1 MDVVGLTQRV
11 IVPSGLVSLVINW
24 GLGVFVFSRNP
35 RSPLHRFFAIFALS
49 VGGWS
54 VGSSLVNLIADE
66 TLALRVLRACYV
78 AAAFVPTFFLHFTF
92 VLTEQQALQR
102 RWLGPAYATSGIF
115 AALVPTE
122 LMIRRLRV
130 MEPYGFR
137 ITDPGVAY
145 PAFVLFFT
153 VGLAAGLRLIY
164 ARMRATPA
172 TAAAGGDARR
182 QLQYILAALLIAMA
196 AGLEYFS
203 RVFGLVRFPPID
215 DYILVVYFLVFAY
228 AVVRHRLLDIHVVIS
243 RSLVYSLLIA
253 AITAAYLVMVL
264 IMEKWFQGFFGYRS
278 LVATTIVAFL
288 IAVFFNPLRSRL
300 QTVVDRALFHATP
313 AELAAQRERLL
324 AEVRKGQ
331 QQQAVAALAAGL
343 AHEIKNPL
351 AAIKIFVEY
360 LPERHGDPEFLAK
373 FHRIVGGE
381 VEKIRR
387 IVQDLLSFAKPDAFR
402 REEVTLHELID
413 ETLTLLGGD
422 CVKRQVKIETSV
434 EPSLRIIGDRTRL
447 KQVLL
452 NLYLNSLEAMEPGGT
467 LRIEGRQQD
476 GQVIVSVTDT
486 GCGIASRDLPR
497 VFDPFF
503 TTKSTGTGLGLSV
516 IQGIIKD
523 HDGEIA
529 IRSQP
534 GHGTTVRIQFP
545 AAPLNA

>member
-1 MDVVGLTQRV
+1 MDFSTVAQWV
-11 IVPSGLVSLVINW
+11 IVPSGLISLVINW
-24 GLGVFVFSRNP
+24 GLGVFVLSRNP
-35 RSPLHRFFAIFALS
+35 RSPLHRFFAVFALS

-54 VGSSLVNLIADE
+54 VGSSLVNLIAEE

-78 AAAFVPTFFLHFTF
+78 AAALVPTFFLHFTL
-92 VLTEQQALQR
+92 VLTQRPALQR
-102 RWLGPAYATSGIF
+102 RWLRPAYGISGVF
-115 AALVPTE
+115 AALAPTE

-137 ITDPGVAY
+137 ISDPGVAY

-153 VGLAAGLRLIY
+153 VGLAAGLRLIDV
-164 ARMRATPA
+164 RMRAA
-172 TAAAGGDARR
+172 TGHQRR
-182 QLQYILAALLIAMA
+182 QLQYIFAALLIAMA

-203 RVFGLVRFPPID
+203 RVFGLVTFPPID

-264 IMEKWFQGFFGYRS
+264 IMEKGFQGFFGYRS
-278 LVATTIVAFL
+278 LVATTVVAFL
-288 IAVFFNPLRSRL
+288 IAVCFNPLRSRL
-300 QTVVDRALFHATP
+300 QTLVDRALFHATP

-331 QQQAVAALAAGL
+331 QQQAVATLAAGL

-360 LPERHGDPEFLAK
+360 LPERHHDPEFLAK

-402 REEVTLHELID
+402 REEVALRELID
-413 ETLTLLGGD
+413 ETLTLLSGD
-422 CVKRQVKIETSV
+422 CVARQVKVETSV
-434 EPSLRIIGDRTRL
+434 EPTLRIIGDRTRL

-467 LRIEGRQQD
+467 LRIEGRQHN
-476 GQVIVSVTDT
+476 GHVLVSVTDT
-486 GCGIASRDLPR
+486 GCGIAPRDLPR
-497 VFDPFF
+497 VFEPFF

-516 IQGIIKD
+516 VQGIIKD
-523 HDGEIA
+523 HEGAIE

-534 GHGTTVRIQFP
+534 GRGTTVQLQFRIGDGSYY
-545 AAPLNA
+545 